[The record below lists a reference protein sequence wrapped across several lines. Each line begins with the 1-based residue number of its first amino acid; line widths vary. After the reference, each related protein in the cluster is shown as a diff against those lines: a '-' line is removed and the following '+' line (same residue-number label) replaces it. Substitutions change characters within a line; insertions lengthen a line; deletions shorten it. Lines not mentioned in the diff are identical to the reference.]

1 MHCTYFQRLILQYLA
16 SSLNDPINDLH
27 LRITHKLGDLWSLVK
42 HRNRVMN
49 FFCSDRVFRVKY
61 LEDAI
66 WYDHRSRLEY
76 VNSLKLPNKTCGHN
90 TGVNSRLIGLVE
102 YCGVGI
108 SPRIW
113 FCGDALIEV
122 GKGPLAMADS
132 DRAPLYYSASLI
144 QCWQITVFAFEIY

>member
-1 MHCTYFQRLILQYLA
+1 M
-16 SSLNDPINDLH
+16 
-27 LRITHKLGDLWSLVK
+27 
-42 HRNRVMN
+42 
-49 FFCSDRVFRVKY
+49 FFCSDRVFRVNY

-144 QCWQITVFAFEIY
+144 QCWQITVFAFEIYYRRCFTMGRLTNLLTVWVWRFDKSLRYNDVFRTRSKTTKR